1 MSKRTQ
7 LRGFIANDYIY
18 RHFIDTS
25 TDMTFIT
32 DGDGKDIFTVDSGAT
47 VRNELGKIIG
57 RFRFSYQDR
66 DTWTFINEADQ
77 TLIETGEYH
86 LLKAEVKVFKNLLQ

>member
-1 MSKRTQ
+1 MNKRLQ

-47 VRNELGKIIG
+47 VRNGDGNIIG
-57 RFRFSYQDR
+57 RFRFSFQDR
-66 DTWTFINEADQ
+66 DTWTFINENDQ
-77 TLIETGEYH
+77 TLIETGEHH
-86 LLKAEVKVFKNLLQ
+86 LLKAEVEVFKTLLQ